1 MRLIGR
7 KPWRAWENGPQGGIA
22 FHEAGDRAIAG
33 EAMMARHILV
43 VEDDESYSRL
53 VKRMLESAGFHV
65 TLARDFVA
73 ALHVIEG
80 TEAVD
85 LLLADINMPPG
96 SPHGLSIGLMAASKR
111 HDLKIVYMSGSVDP
125 AQVARFAPQAK
136 LLRKPFAMQELME
149 VIGATL
155 AAS

>member
-1 MRLIGR
+1 M
-7 KPWRAWENGPQGGIA
+7 K
-22 FHEAGDRAIAG
+22 
-33 EAMMARHILV
+33 HILV
-43 VEDDESYSRL
+43 VEDDEAYSRL

-80 TEAVD
+80 SEQVD

-111 HDLKIVYMSGSVDP
+111 HDLKIVYMSGSADP
-125 AQVARFAPQAK
+125 AQIARFAPKAK
-136 LLRKPFAMQELME
+136 ILRKPFTIQELMDA
-149 VIGATL
+149 IGATL
-155 AAS
+155 GAD